1 MVVVLK
7 PLHERFRIKR
17 IVVTTFQS
25 VSGTGKGAMDE
36 LLEETQA
43 LLSFQEVSPKVYP
56 AQIALTVFLILM
68 TFCRTV
74 TRRRR

>member
-1 MVVVLK
+1 
-7 PLHERFRIKR
+7 
-17 IVVTTFQS
+17 
-25 VSGTGKGAMDE
+25 MDE

-56 AQIALTVFLILM
+56 AQIAFNCLPHMM